1 MECIKILGLG
11 KQGIV
16 FLTLNNK
23 VIKIQSSKDK
33 KISIGDY
40 FGINIGQFFIQNIS
54 ANVKFIMPR
63 KMEHMLKTKE

>member
-40 FGINIGQFFIQNIS
+40 FGINIG
-54 ANVKFIMPR
+54 
-63 KMEHMLKTKE
+63 